1 MKLSNRRVDLVGDVL
16 PPEPGQPGHDLV
28 PWEQAEVEAARRPD
42 SFRPLINIHLP
53 MRAEE
58 DSAYSAVYEKRHSA
72 RPISVESDW
81 SVPLLQ
87 SITCAVAA
95 LLAAAAG
102 ALAFGWSWKVPLM
115 AAGVGFAIAW
125 LWRLQIVDA
134 LLWQIETITQR
145 DLDGDRHV
153 GKPRPANQPIMV
165 NPYAARTEAA
175 RIQKTNTAQ
184 AELVDMLSFVTK
196 CANVGTSE
204 KAQGIPPSPSARET
218 YAKKRD
224 TLIALGIGSWKD
236 PERRRLG
243 WILTMTPAQATPILR
258 RHLIDREGAN

>member
-1 MKLSNRRVDLVGDVL
+1 MKISNRRVDLVGDVL
-16 PPEPGQPGHDLV
+16 PADSGRDLV
-28 PWEQAEVEAARRPD
+28 PWEEQEVQAARRPA
-42 SFRPLINIHLP
+42 PLINIHLP
-53 MRAEE
+53 MRTEE

-87 SITCAVAA
+87 AGTCAVAA
-95 LLAAAAG
+95 LLAASAG
-102 ALAFGWSWKVPLM
+102 ALALGWSWKVPLA

-125 LWRLQIVDA
+125 LWRLRIVDA

-145 DLDGDRHV
+145 DVNGDRSI
-153 GKPRPANQPIMV
+153 GKPRPASQPIVV
-165 NPYAARTEAA
+165 NPYAARAEAG
-175 RIQKTNTAQ
+175 RIQKANIAQ

-204 KAQGIPPSPSARET
+204 KAQGVPPSPSAREA

-224 TLIALGIGSWKD
+224 LLIALGIAQWKD
-236 PERRRLG
+236 TERRRLG
-243 WILTMTPAQATPILR
+243 WQLTMTPSQATPILR
-258 RHLIDREGAN
+258 RHLIDREGTN